1 MVGRLYSLAL
11 PSNVTYILRIRQ
23 ECNVVP
29 VPVTF
34 RGEATMAMEERG
46 EL

>member
-1 MVGRLYSLAL
+1 MVDRLFLLAL
-11 PSNVTYILRIRQ
+11 PSNVTYILGIGR

-34 RGEATMAMEERG
+34 RGEGTTAMEERG

>member
-1 MVGRLYSLAL
+1 MVDRLFLLAL
-11 PSNVTYILRIRQ
+11 PSNVTYILGIGR

-34 RGEATMAMEERG
+34 RARG
-46 EL
+46 NNGDGGTR

>member
-1 MVGRLYSLAL
+1 MVDRLFSLEL
-11 PSNVTYILRIRQ
+11 PSNVTYILGIGR

-34 RGEATMAMEERG
+34 RARG
-46 EL
+46 NNGDGGTR